1 MTFDEYSHGKR
12 SSTSVAE
19 ELLRV
24 AVEMASDESHISLL
38 EKRAHVNAR
47 EVQKHL
53 ISRKITPVGDNV
65 VTTLQPFTR
74 RITQTG
80 YSSYSTTEL
89 RKTADSQ
96 QLFPEFLN

>member
-24 AVEMASDESHISLL
+24 EVEMASDESHMSLL
-38 EKRAHVNAR
+38 EKRAHVNAKK
-47 EVQKHL
+47 VQKHL
-53 ISRKITPVGDNV
+53 ISSKMTPVGDNV
-65 VTTLQPFTR
+65 VTTLQSLTR

-89 RKTADSQ
+89 
-96 QLFPEFLN
+96 